1 MIETFAIAC
10 CRARSGFLD
19 LNHTSK
25 TRETRVPYGSEARF
39 REQPNAAATF
49 GIGTLG
55 S

>member
-1 MIETFAIAC
+1 MIETFAIPC
-10 CRARSGFLD
+10 CRAFLD

-25 TRETRVPYGSEARF
+25 TRETRAPYGSEARF